1 MMVQNTT
8 FLAPRFWSH
17 PGWYVRKGCRCD
29 YTYGIA
35 RVGGAEADQKN
46 RGLGID
52 DFQWANGDFGIDQEL
67 ALKQCADRMF
77 MHRVW

>member
-1 MMVQNTT
+1 MRRVRFTQGLVKDDGSQACESTT

-35 RVGGAEADQKN
+35 RVGGAEADQK
-46 RGLGID
+46 RKQRVGID
-52 DFQWANGDFGIDQEL
+52 DFE
-67 ALKQCADRMF
+67 
-77 MHRVW
+77 

>member
-1 MMVQNTT
+1 MKGDGSQACENTT

-35 RVGGAEADQKN
+35 RVGGAEPDQKKD
-46 RGLGID
+46 RGLGLTTSS
-52 DFQWANGDFGIDQEL
+52 EL
-67 ALKQCADRMF
+67 TVALGLTKN
-77 MHRVW
+77 WL